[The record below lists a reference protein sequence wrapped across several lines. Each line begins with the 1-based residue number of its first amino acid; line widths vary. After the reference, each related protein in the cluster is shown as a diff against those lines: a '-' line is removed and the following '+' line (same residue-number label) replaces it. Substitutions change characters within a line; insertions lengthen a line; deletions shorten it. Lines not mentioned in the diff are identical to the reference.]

1 MHNVT
6 DYTLVQLLG
15 DVRGKSALDVGC
27 GSGRISRLIAKQG
40 LLHYSGSSPIPL
52 VLLTQHYNI
61 YFNSIIHIL
70 TMLFPQAQPEL

>member
-52 VLLTQHYNI
+52 VLLTQHY
-61 YFNSIIHIL
+61 FNSIIRIL